1 MTAWTALSREV
12 KNTSSPFLSAASE
25 VKEESGMEH
34 GETDGISTLLAAAQ
48 MPSADW
54 PKAYPEIKFFGFFCS
69 YWPEELVLSIGW
81 EPLRLL
87 PPLQP
92 GMAARLPAYTCAV
105 GRGCLAQAE
114 NGEHRR
120 LAGVGFAH
128 TCDTMQS
135 LFGVWRSLFTGG
147 EVPQG
152 DESTFMVVP
161 PVNLLATGAE
171 TYYRTELELLW
182 RRLTARAGQKP
193 DQEALR
199 GAIRLANQIRRR
211 VEELERR
218 RAWLPSD
225 LAAALLRAG
234 QLMPRANYNQQLA
247 RALTQL
253 EDHLSSPA
261 GRIPLVLSGS
271 VLEGD
276 GIYRLIEELGGRVV
290 ADDTCTG
297 SRHYLGL
304 VDEEEEP
311 LLALTRRHLSR
322 PACPCRHQGLP
333 ARLDHLKGLVRQ
345 REAQGVILVLRKYC
359 EPHAWDAVPLRDGL
373 KAAGVSVLI
382 LELDGVT
389 PGEQERTRLQAF
401 LEGLAA
407 EKG

>member
-1 MTAWTALSREV
+1 
-12 KNTSSPFLSAASE
+12 
-25 VKEESGMEH
+25 MEH

-48 MPSADW
+48 RPSAAW

-69 YWPEELVLSIGW
+69 YWPEELALSVGW

-114 NGEHRR
+114 NGAYRQ

-135 LFGVWRSLFTGG
+135 LFGVWRSLFAGG
-147 EVPQG
+147 EALPG

-161 PVNLLATGAE
+161 PANLLAIGAE
-171 TYYRTELELLW
+171 SYYRAELELLW
-182 RRLTARAGQKP
+182 HRLMARAGQKP
-193 DQEALR
+193 EEEALR
-199 GAIRLANQIRRR
+199 GAIRLANRIRRQ

-225 LAAALLRAG
+225 LVAALLRAG
-234 QLMPRANYNQQLA
+234 QLMPRANYDQQLA
-247 RALTQL
+247 QALKQL
-253 EDHLSSPA
+253 EDYPSSLA
-261 GRIPLVLSGS
+261 GRVPLVLSGS

-276 GIYRLIEELGGRVV
+276 GIYRLIEDLGGRVV

-297 SRHYLGL
+297 TRHYLGL

-311 LLALTRRHLSR
+311 LLALARRHLSR

-333 ARLDHLKGLVRQ
+333 ARLDHLKGLLRQ
-345 REAQGVILVLRKYC
+345 REARGVLLVLRKYC

-373 KAAGVSVLI
+373 RDAGVPALI
-382 LELDGVT
+382 LELDGT
-389 PGEQERTRLQAF
+389 APGEQERTRLQAF
-401 LEGLAA
+401 LEGLA
-407 EKG
+407 GGS